1 MVAKIFALFGY
12 YVTIVRAVPAVR
24 VVFCFV
30 LSLSLLSCDSTR
42 PVVKIGL
49 LAPFEGLHRESGYA
63 ALSAMRTA
71 LADFPLKKVEAV
83 PLALDTSADP
93 AQARRAAA
101 KMLRDDTVVAVVG
114 PLQARQVSAVADVFT
129 ASGVEWRPQGRPPS
143 NEAAQTLIEA
153 IISKM
158 PGTTI
163 AVAGLDFGWPQASA
177 TELSS
182 KTGKSV
188 TVVDALTA
196 SVAVDGLL
204 WLGSA
209 DEGATVLS
217 RLRLQGSTVPFWTTA
232 VAGDPVFHSLLM
244 ERLDGTPPGAI
255 YWTIA
260 LGENGDQYM
269 EWASAHEDATP
280 TDFTVYLATQRALQ
294 KIAGDD
300 LPSHERELAVFDLDL
315 EGNSEL
321 IEIVRIP

>member
-1 MVAKIFALFGY
+1 MK
-12 YVTIVRAVPAVR
+12 
-24 VVFCFV
+24 
-30 LSLSLLSCDSTR
+30 
-42 PVVKIGL
+42 
-49 LAPFEGLHRESGYA
+49 LAPNPDRSNHLQNAGDDHSGCPA
-63 ALSAMRTA
+63 WTSDGRR
-71 LADFPLKKVEAV
+71 PL
-83 PLALDTSADP
+83 LRSCHQRP
-93 AQARRAAA
+93 A
-101 KMLRDDTVVAVVG
+101 
-114 PLQARQVSAVADVFT
+114 
-129 ASGVEWRPQGRPPS
+129 
-143 NEAAQTLIEA
+143 
-153 IISKM
+153 
-158 PGTTI
+158 
-163 AVAGLDFGWPQASA
+163 
-177 TELSS
+177 
-182 KTGKSV
+182 KSV